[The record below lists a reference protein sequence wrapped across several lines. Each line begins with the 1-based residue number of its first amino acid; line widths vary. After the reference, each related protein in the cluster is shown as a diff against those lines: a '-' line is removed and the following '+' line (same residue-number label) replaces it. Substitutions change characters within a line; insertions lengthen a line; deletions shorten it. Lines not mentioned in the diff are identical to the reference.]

1 MNIDS
6 YIERYTTLLISHR
19 FKSILLLSILILF
32 ISSGM
37 RFLETPSGYR
47 GFVENEFTHYK
58 NITNLEEKYG
68 NIDVLTYV
76 IKPNNGNIFQR
87 NVLNLIH
94 ELTEISWQ
102 TPYSSRVSSITNHQY
117 TTVDGDDI
125 SITDF
130 VDDID
135 SMDQNKIKD
144 LYNFAVAEDAV
155 VNFVMSESGN
165 VGLVNINL
173 EMPEDINF
181 KEPIEFA
188 WKQKDYFENY
198 LNHQ

>member
-68 NIDVLTYV
+68 KIDVL
-76 IKPNNGNIFQR
+76 
-87 NVLNLIH
+87 
-94 ELTEISWQ
+94 
-102 TPYSSRVSSITNHQY
+102 
-117 TTVDGDDI
+117 
-125 SITDF
+125 
-130 VDDID
+130 
-135 SMDQNKIKD
+135 
-144 LYNFAVAEDAV
+144 
-155 VNFVMSESGN
+155 VNSAGH
-165 VGLVNINL
+165 
-173 EMPEDINF
+173 
-181 KEPIEFA
+181 A
-188 WKQKDYFENY
+188 QKVRF
-198 LNHQ
+198 LK